1 MIKITA
7 FLVVSEQVVLEI
19 GKFVILW
26 NIFEKERCGT
36 HCTETTLLNLNLE
49 YEPNKEWR
57 DLANIFNQRAS
68 LLTCNIE
75 QYVRTK
81 LSLGHGAQHKEEI
94 IRFIDSMG
102 ESYLTGGLLAIY
114 RIRNNMFHGLK
125 DYRDLDNQ
133 LELFC
138 CINRVLKKL
147 V

>member
-1 MIKITA
+1 MVKITN
-7 FLVVSEQVVLEI
+7 FLNISEQTVLEI
-19 GKFVILW
+19 GRFAILW
-26 NIFEKERCGT
+26 NIFEKEVCRT
-36 HCTETTLLNLNLE
+36 HCSETILLSLT
-49 YEPNKEWR
+49 YTSNKEWR

-68 LLTCNIE
+68 LLTCDIE
-75 QYVRTK
+75 QYVRSK

-133 LELFC
+133 LELFR

>member
-1 MIKITA
+1 MVKITD
-7 FLVVSEQVVLEI
+7 FLNISEQTVIEI
-19 GKFVILW
+19 GRFTILW
-26 NIFEKERCGT
+26 NIFEKEKCRTRCN
-36 HCTETTLLNLNLE
+36 ETVLLNLNLE
-49 YEPNKEWR
+49 YEPNKEWH

-68 LLTCNIE
+68 LLACNIE

-81 LSLGHGAQHKEEI
+81 LSLGYGVQHKEEI
-94 IRFIDSMG
+94 VRFIESMG
-102 ESYLTGGLLAIY
+102 ESDLIGGVLAIF

-133 LELFC
+133 LELFR